1 MMIHE
6 WRAPFSLRG
15 KVAVITGAAAGIGQ
29 AIAACYV
36 HSGAC
41 VVLLDRD
48 PRVVAIARQLD
59 AQDALGLEVDVC
71 DRGALQSAAA
81 QALRYFGHIDV
92 LVNSAGIVAL
102 APAAALSE
110 ADWAATMSINVTG
123 TFLACQVIGAYLL
136 RQRAGSIINLASQAG
151 VVALPHHAAYCAS
164 KAAVIGLTQVL
175 ALEWGV
181 DNVRVNALS
190 PTVVLTD
197 LGRRAWSGEKAERMK
212 AAIPLRRFA
221 EPDDVA
227 ACALFLA
234 SDAASMVTGANL
246 RVDGGYTIQ

>member
-1 MMIHE
+1 MTHE
-6 WRAPFSLRG
+6 CRAPFSLRG

-36 HSGAC
+36 QGGAS

-48 PRVVAIARQLD
+48 PRVATVARQLD
-59 AQDALGLEVDVC
+59 AQNALGLEVDVC

-81 QALRYFGHIDV
+81 QALRHFGHIDV

-164 KAAVIGLTQVL
+164 KAVVIGLTQVL

>member
-1 MMIHE
+1 
-6 WRAPFSLRG
+6 
-15 KVAVITGAAAGIGQ
+15 

-36 HSGAC
+36 HRGAR

-48 PRVVAIARQLD
+48 TRVVAIARQLD
-59 AQDALGLEVDVC
+59 AHNALGIEVDVC
-71 DRGALQSAAA
+71 DREALQSAAA
-81 QALRYFGHIDV
+81 QALRHFGHIDV

-102 APAAALSE
+102 APAVALSE

-234 SDAASMVTGANL
+234 SDAACMVTGANL

>member
-1 MMIHE
+1 MMTHE
-6 WRAPFSLRG
+6 CRAPFSLRG
-15 KVAVITGAAAGIGQ
+15 KVAVITGGAAGIGQ

-36 HSGAC
+36 QGGAS

-48 PRVVAIARQLD
+48 LRVATVARQLD
-59 AQDALGLEVDVC
+59 AQNALGLEVDVC

-81 QALRYFGHIDV
+81 QALRHFGHIDV

-221 EPDDVA
+221 EPNDVA

>member
-1 MMIHE
+1 M
-6 WRAPFSLRG
+6 RS
-15 KVAVITGAAAGIGQ
+15 
-29 AIAACYV
+29 
-36 HSGAC
+36 
-41 VVLLDRD
+41 
-48 PRVVAIARQLD
+48 
-59 AQDALGLEVDVC
+59 
-71 DRGALQSAAA
+71 GALQSAAA

>member
-1 MMIHE
+1 MTHE
-6 WRAPFSLRG
+6 CRAPFSLRG
-15 KVAVITGAAAGIGQ
+15 KVAVITGGAAGIGQ

-36 HSGAC
+36 QGGAS

-48 PRVVAIARQLD
+48 LRVATVARQLD
-59 AQDALGLEVDVC
+59 AQNALGLEVDVC

-81 QALRYFGHIDV
+81 QALRHFGHIDV

-221 EPDDVA
+221 EPNDVA